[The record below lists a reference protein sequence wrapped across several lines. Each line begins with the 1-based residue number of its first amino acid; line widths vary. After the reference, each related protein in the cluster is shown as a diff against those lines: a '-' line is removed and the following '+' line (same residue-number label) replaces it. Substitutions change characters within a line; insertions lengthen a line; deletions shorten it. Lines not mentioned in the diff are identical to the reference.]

1 MNWKA
6 ISFDW
11 NQLRAFLATAE
22 EGSFSAAARALS
34 TTQPTISRQISALE
48 ASLKVTLVERN
59 VTGQTLTVAGQELLD
74 HARLM
79 GEAATLISLA
89 ADRQSQEISGEVA
102 LAATDLMS
110 AAILPGI
117 LSQLREIAPSITIRV
132 KDSNQT
138 LNLVQREADI
148 SIRHSRPG
156 EQELIARHVGDL
168 RANLYASSS
177 YLDGAGR
184 PRTLREV
191 ADHSFIGIPDPDHL
205 IAPLHNIG
213 IPLRAESFVIQPDS
227 SMVNWEMVKAGHGVS
242 MLPEVLGEAEAN
254 VEKVLTDVPSLEFP
268 VWLVTH
274 KELQTSPRI
283 RTVFDFLANQLGE
296 IARNRG

>member
-132 KDSNQT
+132 KESNQT

-205 IAPLHNIG
+205 IAPLHNLG

-242 MLPEVLGEAEAN
+242 MLPEVLGEAEPN